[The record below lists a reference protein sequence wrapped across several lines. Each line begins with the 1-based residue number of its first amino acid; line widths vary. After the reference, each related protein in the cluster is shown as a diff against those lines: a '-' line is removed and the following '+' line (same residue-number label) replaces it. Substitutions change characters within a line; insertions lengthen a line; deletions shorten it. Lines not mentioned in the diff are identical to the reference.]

1 MSTIREDVTNN
12 SEYWIKV
19 NLAVDIHVKAA
30 LLYILYNQGDD
41 PSYVGLPRN
50 LALLHQHMLQ
60 FKRTREHALRHVL
73 KPDHWRKLCPTNSQA
88 NPIDWDITLII
99 VVVINILSLP
109 PPQGGWEQQKP
120 RVGDTSLSAM
130 VLICRWICNKIK
142 HATVQEFQD
151 LQQFQTMWSLI
162 RLVLTNLNY
171 QRLDE
176 FEEIGS
182 RSLKMYASET
192 VRLLDQRHVLLE
204 NELRDLDMNDLTNME
219 EIGMR
224 LESFDAALKTVGKY
238 SRDKKKIAIEHADD
252 VDEIGAQ
259 GEENVC
265 CGRDYKEPVEHCIGD
280 ENDGDENSEF
290 CRDKK
295 TELCKKVYVDKN
307 DGDKKVEW
315 CEGYV
320 DINDGDKKV
329 DLSDDYVDINDGDNT
344 KQENLHSAID
354 RLTKAIVESTKL
366 LNKRMEAIEAE
377 LNKESEGMLL

>member
-1 MSTIREDVTNN
+1 
-12 SEYWIKV
+12 
-19 NLAVDIHVKAA
+19 
-30 LLYILYNQGDD
+30 
-41 PSYVGLPRN
+41 
-50 LALLHQHMLQ
+50 
-60 FKRTREHALRHVL
+60 
-73 KPDHWRKLCPTNSQA
+73 
-88 NPIDWDITLII
+88 
-99 VVVINILSLP
+99 
-109 PPQGGWEQQKP
+109 
-120 RVGDTSLSAM
+120 
-130 VLICRWICNKIK
+130 
-142 HATVQEFQD
+142 
-151 LQQFQTMWSLI
+151 
-162 RLVLTNLNY
+162 
-171 QRLDE
+171 
-176 FEEIGS
+176 
-182 RSLKMYASET
+182 MYASET